1 MAKAPTKKK
10 AAVKSAPSTTKTITR
25 RNAVVTI
32 GKRATLGKRAN

>member
-10 AAVKSAPSTTKTITR
+10 AAVKAAPSTTTITR

-32 GKRATLGKRAN
+32 GKRATLGKRAR